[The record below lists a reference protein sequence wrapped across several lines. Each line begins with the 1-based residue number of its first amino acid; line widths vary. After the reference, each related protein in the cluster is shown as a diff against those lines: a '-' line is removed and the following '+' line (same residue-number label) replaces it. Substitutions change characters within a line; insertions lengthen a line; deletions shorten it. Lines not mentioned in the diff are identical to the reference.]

1 MTTFDPFV
9 DPPVDPF
16 DDLRADDTPIAP
28 PAHVTA
34 RLRDLLADELEHLM
48 NDTTVPASTPSSTP
62 SSTPTSMPADLSV
75 DPTVVPYLT
84 VDGAARAIEFYVQAF
99 GAVEH
104 HRLVEA
110 DGRIGHAEIV
120 IGTSRLALADEYPDY
135 DAIAPTTRGG
145 TSTRFTLSFPDV
157 ATLEAAFAR
166 AVELGATVV
175 RPIADQFYGHRT
187 GALLDPFGHQW
198 NVGTPIPGFDDEQY
212 REQSAE
218 IGLDLQQSSVAAER
232 TDDVGVHQIK
242 HYERGDLYYFALP
255 VPDVARAKR
264 FFAAV
269 LGWEFPDPDSG
280 HAGNISAPPGGVMP
294 ADAVRGAELWFVV
307 DDIHAAV
314 EAVRAAGGTADEPV
328 FYESGWSADCV
339 DDQGTRF
346 ALSVPAARYRR

>member
-1 MTTFDPFV
+1 MTNT
-9 DPPVDPF
+9 DPF
-16 DDLRADDTPIAP
+16 DALRADDAPIAP

-48 NDTTVPASTPSSTP
+48 SDTTAPAATPV
-62 SSTPTSMPADLSV
+62 SMPADLTV

-218 IGLDLQQSSVAAER
+218 IGLDLQQASPTSESV
-232 TDDVGVHQIK
+232 DDAGDRQIK
-242 HYERGDLYYFALP
+242 RYTRGDLYYFALP
-255 VPDVARAKR
+255 VPDLARAQR

-269 LGWEFPDPDSG
+269 LGWQFPDPDSG

-307 DDIHAAV
+307 DDIHEAV
-314 EAVRAAGGTADEPV
+314 AAVRAAGGSADEPV
-328 FYESGWSADCV
+328 FYESGWSADCT

-346 ALSVPAARYRR
+346 SLSVPAARYRR